1 MPCGNARHLLS
12 RFAGSK
18 YSWLWVFLICFCM
31 PILSAQ
37 NILLRFGGPP
47 LLDNVSFDIEA
58 GDRICLVGRNGEGK
72 STLLKV
78 LTGEMETNSGD
89 IVKKAGLKVSRM
101 IQEIPSHLDGTVRD
115 IVMGRV
121 SVVSGGSVISK
132 KILDDGAH
140 NATAEAILGK
150 TGIDADTPYDSLSGG
165 QKRRVLFAR
174 AVAEDPD
181 LLLLDEP
188 TNHLDIPAIQ
198 WLEGIVTRLNCAVMF
213 VSHDRAFVRRTAT
226 RIFELDRGRVR
237 SWDFPYDKFVQ
248 FRDQA
253 LAEEEKANQL
263 FDKRLAEEE
272 VWIRKGI
279 QARRTRNE
287 GRVRALIKMREE
299 RAARR
304 SRTGN
309 VNMQITEADRSGR
322 LVARL
327 TDVSYSYDGSPLI
340 SDLST
345 EISRG
350 DRIGIVGPN
359 GSGKTTLLRLI
370 LGELQPDSGSVRLG
384 SNLHIAYFDQ
394 MRTRLR
400 EDKSLIENIGD
411 GQAYIT
417 LNGVKRHVLS
427 YLQDFLFSADRA
439 RGPIS
444 ALSGG
449 ERNRLLLACLFSHP
463 SNVLVLDE
471 PTNDLDMETL
481 DLLAE
486 LLADYNGTV
495 LTVSHDRA
503 FLDSVATGIL
513 AIEENG
519 RVFEAVGGYSDYE
532 ANKKIRDKEAANA
545 ARIAAEK
552 EAEKQA
558 RSNAGAGSATAAPAP
573 PAKKKKRSFNE
584 DREYAALPEKIE
596 KLEQEIASFQM
607 ELSKPEV
614 YTNAPLIVELQKKIA
629 DDEVLLE
636 KLYERFEILDN
647 LG

>member
-1 MPCGNARHLLS
+1 
-12 RFAGSK
+12 
-18 YSWLWVFLICFCM
+18 M

-37 NILLRFGGPP
+37 NISLRFSGPP
-47 LLDNVSFDIEA
+47 ILDNASFDIEA

-72 STLLKV
+72 STLLKIIQ
-78 LTGEMETNSGD
+78 GEMGMDSGE
-89 IVKKAGLKVSRM
+89 IVKRTGLKVSRM
-101 IQEIPSHLDGTVRD
+101 VQEIPAHMEGTVRD
-115 IVMGRV
+115 VVMGH
-121 SVVSGGSVISK
+121 IAQ
-132 KILDDGAH
+132 DGHHDAH
-140 NATAEAILGK
+140 AEAILGK
-150 TGIDADTPYDSLSGG
+150 TGIAADALFDGLSGG

-174 AVAEDPD
+174 AVAENPD

-198 WLEGIVTRLNCAVMF
+198 WLEGIVSRLECAVLF
-213 VSHDRAFVRRTAT
+213 VSHDRAFVRRVAT

-253 LAEEEKANQL
+253 LAEEEKANRL
-263 FDKRLAEEE
+263 FDKRLAAEE

-287 GRVRALIKMREE
+287 GRVRALIKMRQE
-299 RAARR
+299 RAERR
-304 SRTGN
+304 TRTGS
-309 VNMQITEADRSGR
+309 VNMQITEAERSGR

-327 TDVSYSYDGSPLI
+327 TDVSFAYEGAPLI
-340 SDLST
+340 SHFST
-345 EISRG
+345 EVSRG

-359 GSGKTTLLRLI
+359 GSGKTTLLKLI
-370 LGELQPDSGSVRLG
+370 LGEIQPDEGDIRLG
-384 SNLHIAYFDQ
+384 TNLQIAYFDQ

-400 EDKSLIENIGD
+400 EDKSLVENVGD

-417 LNGVKRHVLS
+417 LNGVRRHVLS
-427 YLQDFLFSADRA
+427 YLQDFLFSAERA

-495 LTVSHDRA
+495 IVVSHDRA
-503 FLDSVATGIL
+503 FLDSVATGIF
-513 AIEENG
+513 AIEDGGN
-519 RVFEAVGGYSDYE
+519 VFEAVGGYTDYE
-532 ANKKIRDKEAANA
+532 NNRKIREKEAANA
-545 ARIAAEK
+545 ARIAEERADSRVSG
-552 EAEKQA
+552 AAQA
-558 RSNAGAGSATAAPAP
+558 QNFAKNAQNQPNL
-573 PAKKKKRSFNE
+573 AKKKKRSYNE
-584 DREYAALPEKIE
+584 EREYAALPEKIE
-596 KLEQEIASFQM
+596 KLEAEIADFQA
-607 ELSKPEV
+607 ELAKPEV
-614 YTNAPLIVELQKKIA
+614 YTDAKRIVELQKELA
-629 DDEVLLE
+629 DRESELE
-636 KLYERFEILDN
+636 KAYERFGELDS
-647 LG
+647 LGG

>member
-1 MPCGNARHLLS
+1 
-12 RFAGSK
+12 
-18 YSWLWVFLICFCM
+18 M

-37 NILLRFGGPP
+37 NVLLRLGASYPI
-47 LLDNVSFDIEA
+47 LDGVSFDIEP

-78 LTGEMETNSGD
+78 LTGEMEFNSGD
-89 IVKKAGLKVSRM
+89 IVKRTGLRISRM
-101 IQEIPSHLDGTVRD
+101 IQEIPAHIDGTVRD
-115 IVMGRV
+115 IVMGKVAAGSSAGWSSPARV
-121 SVVSGGSVISK
+121 
-132 KILDDGAH
+132 DDGAH
-140 NATAEAILGK
+140 DAAAEAILGK
-150 TGIDADTPYDSLSGG
+150 TGIDADALYDSLSGG

-198 WLEGIVTRLNCAVMF
+198 WLEGIVTRLSCAVLF
-213 VSHDRAFVRRTAT
+213 VSHDRAFVRRVAT

-253 LAEEEKANQL
+253 LAEEEKANAL

-287 GRVRALIKMREE
+287 GRVRALIKMRQE
-299 RAARR
+299 RAERR
-304 SRTGN
+304 TRTGN
-309 VNMQITEADRSGR
+309 VSMQITEAERSGR

-327 TDVSYSYDGSPLI
+327 RNVTYSYDGAPLI

-345 EISRG
+345 EVSRG

-370 LGELQPDSGSVRLG
+370 LGELQPEAGEIRLG
-384 SNLHIAYFDQ
+384 TNLQIAYFDQ
-394 MRTRLR
+394 MRTSLR

-486 LLADYNGTV
+486 LLAEYKGTV

-519 RVFEAVGGYSDYE
+519 NIFEAVGGYSDYE
-532 ANKKIRDKEAANA
+532 ANKKMRDKEAAAA
-545 ARIAAEK
+545 ARIAAER
-552 EAEKQA
+552 EAA
-558 RSNAGAGSATAAPAP
+558 RAASRSESNGNSGAAGASSASAALAQSSQ
-573 PAKKKKRSFNE
+573 PAKKKKRSYNE
-584 DREYAALPEKIE
+584 EREYNSLPEKIE
-596 KLEQEIASFQM
+596 KLESEIAERQT
-607 ELSKPEV
+607 ELCKPEV
-614 YTNAPLIVELQKKIA
+614 CTNAARIVELQKEITERESA
-629 DDEVLLE
+629 LE
-636 KLYERFEILDN
+636 KAYERYEELDS

>member
-1 MPCGNARHLLS
+1 
-12 RFAGSK
+12 
-18 YSWLWVFLICFCM
+18 M
-31 PILSAQ
+31 PILSVQ

-78 LTGEMETNSGD
+78 LTGEMEANSGE
-89 IVKKAGLKVSRM
+89 IVKKTGLKVSRM
-101 IQEIPSHLDGTVRD
+101 IQEIPAHLDGTVRD

-150 TGIDADTPYDSLSGG
+150 TGIDADAPYDSLSGG

-253 LAEEEKANQL
+253 LAEEEKANAL
-263 FDKRLAEEE
+263 FDKKLAEEE

-327 TDVSYSYDGSPLI
+327 KNVSYSYDGSPLI

-370 LGELQPDSGSVRLG
+370 LGELQPESGEVRLG

-513 AIEENG
+513 AIEDG
-519 RVFEAVGGYSDYE
+519 GHVFEAVGGYSDYE
-532 ANKKIRDKEAANA
+532 ANKKLRDKEAAQA
-545 ARIAAEK
+545 ARLAAER
-552 EAEKQA
+552 EAEKLA
-558 RSNAGAGSATAAPAP
+558 RLSAGAGAASAAPA
-573 PAKKKKRSFNE
+573 PAKKKKRSYNE
-584 DREYAALPEKIE
+584 EREYAALPEKIE
-596 KLEQEIASFQM
+596 KLEKEIADYQL

-614 YTNAPLIVELQKKIA
+614 YTNATLIVELQKKIA
-629 DDEVLLE
+629 DDEALLE
-636 KLYERFEILDN
+636 QAYERFEALDN

>member
-1 MPCGNARHLLS
+1 
-12 RFAGSK
+12 
-18 YSWLWVFLICFCM
+18 M
-31 PILSAQ
+31 PILSAK
-37 NILLRFGGPP
+37 NLLLRIGANAP
-47 LLDNVSFDIEA
+47 LLDNVCFDIEA
-58 GDRICLVGRNGEGK
+58 GDRICLVGRNGCGK

-78 LTGEMETNSGD
+78 LTAEMEVQSGE
-89 IVKKAGLKVSRM
+89 IIKKSGLRIARM
-101 IQEIPSHLDGTVRD
+101 IQEIPAHMEGTVRD
-115 IVMGRV
+115 VVMEPLL
-121 SVVSGGSVISK
+121 GSVTDRTGEG
-132 KILDDGAH
+132 LH
-140 NATAEAILGK
+140 NAHAEAVLGK
-150 TGIDADTPYDSLSGG
+150 TGIDADALFDSLSGG

-174 AVAEDPD
+174 ALAEDPD

-198 WLEGIVTRLNCAVMF
+198 WLEGIVTRLNCALLF
-213 VSHDRAFVRRTAT
+213 VSHDRAFVRRVAS
-226 RIFELDRGRVR
+226 RIFDLDRGRVR
-237 SWDFPYDKFVQ
+237 CWDFPYDKFVQ

-253 LAEEEKANQL
+253 LAEEEKANAL
-263 FDKRLAEEE
+263 FDKKLAEEE

-304 SRTGN
+304 TRVGN
-309 VNMQITEADRSGR
+309 VNMQITEAEKSGR

-327 TDVSYSYDGSPLI
+327 TDVNYTYDGSPLI
-340 SDLST
+340 SHLTT
-345 EISRG
+345 EIFRG

-370 LGELQPDSGSVRLG
+370 LGELTPESGNVRLG
-384 SNLHIAYFDQ
+384 TNLQVAYFDQ

-400 EDKSLIENIGD
+400 EDKSLVENIGD

-486 LLADYNGTV
+486 LIADYKGTV

-503 FLDSVATGIL
+503 FLDSVATEIL

-519 RVFEAVGGYSDYE
+519 NVFEAVGGYSDYE
-532 ANKKIRDKEAANA
+532 ANRKMREKEAASA
-545 ARIAAEK
+545 ARAAAER
-552 EAEKQA
+552 EQA
-558 RSNAGAGSATAAPAP
+558 RSQQGSVAARTTPAEAP
-573 PAKKKKRSFNE
+573 KKKKRSYNE
-584 DREYAALPEKIE
+584 EREYAALPEKIE
-596 KLEQEIASFQM
+596 QLEAEIAERQV

-614 YTNAPLIVELQKKIA
+614 YTNAARIVELQGEIA
-629 DDEVLLE
+629 EREKALE
-636 KLYERFEILDN
+636 RAYERFEELDAF
-647 LG
+647 

>member
-1 MPCGNARHLLS
+1 
-12 RFAGSK
+12 
-18 YSWLWVFLICFCM
+18 M

-37 NILLRFGGPP
+37 NILLRLGGSAP

-78 LTGEMETNSGD
+78 LTGEMEYNSGE
-89 IVKKAGLKVSRM
+89 IVKKTGLRVSRM
-101 IQEIPSHLDGTVRD
+101 IQEIPDHIDGTVRD
-115 IVMGRV
+115 IVMGKV
-121 SVVSGGSVISK
+121 ASGSSAGWTGAKDGS
-132 KILDDGAH
+132 DDEGHHDSA
-140 NATAEAILGK
+140 AEAILGK
-150 TGIDADTPYDSLSGG
+150 TGIDADARYDSLSGG

-253 LAEEEKANQL
+253 LAEEEKANAL

-287 GRVRALIKMREE
+287 GRVRALIKMRQE
-299 RAARR
+299 RAERR
-304 SRTGN
+304 TRTGN
-309 VNMQITEADRSGR
+309 VNMQITEAERSGR
-322 LVARL
+322 MVARL
-327 TDVSYSYDGSPLI
+327 TNVSYAYADESTGGVAIPLI
-340 SDLST
+340 NNFST
-345 EISRG
+345 EVSRG

-359 GSGKTTLLRLI
+359 GSGKTTLLKLI
-370 LGELQPDSGSVRLG
+370 LGELQPDQGEIRLG
-384 SNLHIAYFDQ
+384 TNLEIAYFDQ

-400 EDKSLIENIGD
+400 EDKSLIDNIGD

-486 LLADYNGTV
+486 LLAEYKGTV

-503 FLDSVATGIL
+503 FLDSVATSIF

-519 RVFEAVGGYSDYE
+519 NVFEAVGGYSDYE
-532 ANKKIRDKEAANA
+532 VGKKNRDKEAANA
-545 ARIAAEK
+545 AKIAAEK
-552 EAEKQA
+552 EALAAA
-558 RSNAGAGSATAAPAP
+558 RASGSNGSAGVASASTA
-573 PAKKKKRSFNE
+573 AKKKKRSYNE
-584 DREYAALPEKIE
+584 EREYAALPEKIE
-596 KLEQEIASFQM
+596 KLEGEIAERQE
-607 ELSKPEV
+607 ELCKPEV
-614 YTNAPLIVELQKKIA
+614 CTNASRIMELQKEIS
-629 DDEVLLE
+629 DRESQLE
-636 KLYERFEILDN
+636 KAYERYEELDS

>member
-1 MPCGNARHLLS
+1 
-12 RFAGSK
+12 
-18 YSWLWVFLICFCM
+18 M
-31 PILSAQ
+31 PILSVQ

-78 LTGEMETNSGD
+78 LTGEMEANSGE
-89 IVKKAGLKVSRM
+89 IVKKTGLKVSRM
-101 IQEIPSHLDGTVRD
+101 IQEIPAHLDGTVRD

-150 TGIDADTPYDSLSGG
+150 TGIDADAPYDSLSGG

-253 LAEEEKANQL
+253 LAEEEKANAL
-263 FDKRLAEEE
+263 FDKKLAEEE

-327 TDVSYSYDGSPLI
+327 KNVSYSYDGSPLI

-370 LGELQPDSGSVRLG
+370 LGELQPESGEVRLG

-519 RVFEAVGGYSDYE
+519 HVFEAVGGYSDYE
-532 ANKKIRDKEAANA
+532 ANKKIRDKEAAQA
-545 ARIAAEK
+545 ARLAAER
-552 EAEKQA
+552 EAEKLA
-558 RSNAGAGSATAAPAP
+558 RLSAGAGAASAAPA
-573 PAKKKKRSFNE
+573 PAKKKKRSYNE
-584 DREYAALPEKIE
+584 EREYAALPEKIE
-596 KLEQEIASFQM
+596 KLEKEIADYQL

-614 YTNAPLIVELQKKIA
+614 YTNATLIVELQKKIA
-629 DDEVLLE
+629 DDEALLE
-636 KLYERFEILDN
+636 QAYERFEALDN

>member
-1 MPCGNARHLLS
+1 
-12 RFAGSK
+12 
-18 YSWLWVFLICFCM
+18 M

-37 NILLRFGGPP
+37 NLLLRIGANAP

-58 GDRICLVGRNGEGK
+58 GDRICLVGRNGCGK
-72 STLLKV
+72 STLLRV
-78 LTGEMETNSGD
+78 LSGETEAQSGD
-89 IVKKAGLKVSRM
+89 IVKKTGLRISRM
-101 IQEIPSHLDGTVRD
+101 IQEIPAHIDGTVRD
-115 IVMGRV
+115 VVMGTV
-121 SVVSGGSVISK
+121 SVGNSAAW
-132 KILDDGAH
+132 KIGDDASRDTH
-140 NATAEAILGK
+140 AEAILGK
-150 TGIDADTPYDSLSGG
+150 TGIDPEALYDSLSGG
-165 QKRRVLFAR
+165 QKRRTLFAR
-174 AVAEDPD
+174 ALAQDPD

-198 WLEGIVTRLNCAVMF
+198 WLEGIVTRLNCALLF
-213 VSHDRAFVRRTAT
+213 VSHDRTFVRRVAN
-226 RIFELDRGRVR
+226 RIFDLDRGRVR
-237 SWDFPYDKFVQ
+237 CWDFPYDKFVQ

-253 LAEEEKANQL
+253 LAEEDKANAL

-304 SRTGN
+304 TRTGN

-327 TDVSYSYDGSPLI
+327 TDVSYSYDGAPLI
-340 SDLST
+340 SGLST
-345 EISRG
+345 EVSRG

-359 GSGKTTLLRLI
+359 GSGKTTLLRPI
-370 LGELQPDSGSVRLG
+370 LGELKPDTGDVRLG
-384 SNLHIAYFDQ
+384 TNLQIAYFDQ

-400 EDKSLIENIGD
+400 EDKSLVENIAD
-411 GQAYIT
+411 GQQYVM

-486 LLADYNGTV
+486 LLADYKGTV

-503 FLDSVATGIL
+503 FLDSVATSIL
-513 AIEENG
+513 AIEDGGN
-519 RVFEAVGGYSDYE
+519 VFESVGGYSDYE
-532 ANKKIRDKEAANA
+532 AKKKVRDKEAANA

-552 EAEKQA
+552 EAEKA
-558 RSNAGAGSATAAPAP
+558 APTAATASAA
-573 PAKKKKRSFNE
+573 AQTKKKKRSYNE
-584 DREYAALPEKIE
+584 EREYAALPEKIE
-596 KLEQEIASFQM
+596 KLESEISERQT

-614 YTNAPLIVELQKKIA
+614 FTNAARIVELQKEIA
-629 DDEVLLE
+629 DREAELE
-636 KLYERFEILDN
+636 KAYERYEELDS

>member
-1 MPCGNARHLLS
+1 
-12 RFAGSK
+12 
-18 YSWLWVFLICFCM
+18 M

-78 LTGEMETNSGD
+78 LTGEMEANSGE
-89 IVKKAGLKVSRM
+89 IIKKAGLKVSRM

-115 IVMGRV
+115 IVMGHLMD
-121 SVVSGGSVISK
+121 GS
-132 KILDDGAH
+132 H

-150 TGIDADTPYDSLSGG
+150 TGIDADALYDSLSGG

-198 WLEGIVTRLNCAVMF
+198 WLEGIVSRLNCAVMF

-340 SDLST
+340 SGLST

-519 RVFEAVGGYSDYE
+519 QVFEAVGGYSDYE

-552 EAEKQA
+552 EAEKLA
-558 RSNAGAGSATAAPAP
+558 RSNAGAGSATAAPAL

-596 KLEQEIASFQM
+596 KLEQEIAGFQM

-629 DDEVLLE
+629 DDEDLLE

>member
-1 MPCGNARHLLS
+1 
-12 RFAGSK
+12 
-18 YSWLWVFLICFCM
+18 M

-37 NILLRFGGPP
+37 NISLRFSGPP
-47 LLDNVSFDIEA
+47 LLDNASFDIEA

-72 STLLKV
+72 STLLKIIQ
-78 LTGEMETNSGD
+78 GEMGMDSGE
-89 IVKKAGLKVSRM
+89 IVKRTGLKVSRM
-101 IQEIPSHLDGTVRD
+101 VQEIPAHMEGTVRD
-115 IVMGRV
+115 VVMAG
-121 SVVSGGSVISK
+121 IAQ
-132 KILDDGAH
+132 DGHHDAH
-140 NATAEAILGK
+140 AEAILGK
-150 TGIDADTPYDSLSGG
+150 TGIAADALFDGLSGG

-174 AVAEDPD
+174 AVAENPD

-198 WLEGIVTRLNCAVMF
+198 WLEGIVSRLECAVLF
-213 VSHDRAFVRRTAT
+213 VSHDRAFVRRVAT

-237 SWDFPYDKFVQ
+237 TWNYPYDKFVQ

-253 LAEEEKANQL
+253 LAEEDKANKL

-287 GRVRALIKMREE
+287 GRVRALIKMRQE
-299 RAARR
+299 RAERR
-304 SRTGN
+304 TRTGS
-309 VNMQITEADRSGR
+309 VNMQITEAERSGR

-327 TDVSYSYDGSPLI
+327 TDVSFAYEGAPLI
-340 SDLST
+340 SHFST
-345 EISRG
+345 EVSRG

-359 GSGKTTLLRLI
+359 GSGKTTLLKLI
-370 LGELQPDSGSVRLG
+370 LGEIQPDEGEIRLG
-384 SNLHIAYFDQ
+384 TNLQIAYFDQ

-400 EDKSLIENIGD
+400 EDKSLVENVGD

-417 LNGVKRHVLS
+417 LNGVRRHVLS
-427 YLQDFLFSADRA
+427 YLQDFLFSAERA

-495 LTVSHDRA
+495 IVVSHDRA
-503 FLDSVATGIL
+503 FLDSVATGIF
-513 AIEENG
+513 AIEDGGN
-519 RVFEAVGGYSDYE
+519 VFEAVGGYTDYE
-532 ANKKIRDKEAANA
+532 NNRKIREKEAANA
-545 ARIAAEK
+545 ARIAEERVNSRVSGTA
-552 EAEKQA
+552 QA
-558 RSNAGAGSATAAPAP
+558 QNSVQNAQNQPNV
-573 PAKKKKRSFNE
+573 AKKKKRSYNE
-584 DREYAALPEKIE
+584 EREYAALPDKIE
-596 KLEQEIASFQM
+596 KLEAEIADFQA
-607 ELSKPEV
+607 ELAKPEV
-614 YTNAPLIVELQKKIA
+614 YTDAKRIVELQKEIS
-629 DDEVLLE
+629 DRESELE
-636 KLYERFEILDN
+636 KAYERYEELDL
-647 LG
+647 LGG

>member
-1 MPCGNARHLLS
+1 
-12 RFAGSK
+12 
-18 YSWLWVFLICFCM
+18 M

-37 NILLRFGGPP
+37 NITLRFGGPP
-47 LLDNVSFDIEA
+47 LLDNVTFDVEP

-78 LTGEMETNSGD
+78 LTGEMEANSGD
-89 IVKKAGLKVSRM
+89 IIKKSGLKITRM
-101 IQEIPSHLDGTVRD
+101 IQEIPAHLEGTVRD
-115 IVMGRV
+115 VVM
-121 SVVSGGSVISK
+121 SGVGGTDAAVRNS
-132 KILDDGAH
+132 H
-140 NATAEAILGK
+140 AEAILGK
-150 TGIDADTPYDSLSGG
+150 TGIPADASFDSLSGG

-174 AVAEDPD
+174 AVAGDPD

-198 WLEGIVTRLNCAVMF
+198 WLEGIVTRLECAVLF
-213 VSHDRAFVRRTAT
+213 VSHDRTFVRRTAT
-226 RIFELDRGRVR
+226 RILELDRGRVR

-253 LAEEEKANQL
+253 LAEEEKANAL

-304 SRTGN
+304 TRTGN

-327 TDVSYSYDGSPLI
+327 TDVSYSYDGAPL
-340 SDLST
+340 LNRFST
-345 EISRG
+345 EVSRG

-370 LGELQPDSGSVRLG
+370 LGELQPDTGEVRLG
-384 SNLHIAYFDQ
+384 TNLQIAYFDQ
-394 MRTRLR
+394 MRSRLR
-400 EDKSLIENIGD
+400 EDKSLVENIGD

-427 YLQDFLFSADRA
+427 YLQDFLFSAERA

-486 LLADYNGTV
+486 LLADYKGTV

-503 FLDSVATGIL
+503 FLDSVVTSIL
-513 AIEENG
+513 AIEDGGN
-519 RVFEAVGGYSDYE
+519 VFEATGGYTDYE
-532 ANKKIRDKEAANA
+532 NNRKVREKEKANA
-545 ARIAAEK
+545 ARMAEERANSQK
-552 EAEKQA
+552 SGAL
-558 RSNAGAGSATAAPAP
+558 SNGSGTESATNQANV
-573 PAKKKKRSFNE
+573 AKKRKRSYNE
-584 DREYAALPEKIE
+584 EREYAALPEKIE
-596 KLEQEIASFQM
+596 KLEAEIAEIQA
-607 ELSKPEV
+607 ELAKPEV
-614 YTNAPLIVELQKKIA
+614 YTDANRIIELQKSLS
-629 DDEVLLE
+629 DHELELE
-636 KLYERFEILDN
+636 KAYERYGELDA
-647 LG
+647 L

>member
-1 MPCGNARHLLS
+1 
-12 RFAGSK
+12 
-18 YSWLWVFLICFCM
+18 M
-31 PILSAQ
+31 PILSVQ

-78 LTGEMETNSGD
+78 LTGEMEANSGE
-89 IVKKAGLKVSRM
+89 IVKKTGLKVSRM
-101 IQEIPSHLDGTVRD
+101 IQEIPAHLDGTVRD

-121 SVVSGGSVISK
+121 SVVSGGSVISQ

-150 TGIDADTPYDSLSGG
+150 TGIDADAPYDSLSGG

-253 LAEEEKANQL
+253 LAEEEKANAL
-263 FDKRLAEEE
+263 FDKKLAEEE

-327 TDVSYSYDGSPLI
+327 KNVSYSYDGSPLI

-370 LGELQPDSGSVRLG
+370 LGELQPESGEVRLG

-519 RVFEAVGGYSDYE
+519 HVFEAVGGYSDYE
-532 ANKKIRDKEAANA
+532 ANKKIRDKDAAQA
-545 ARIAAEK
+545 ARLAAER
-552 EAEKQA
+552 EAEKLA
-558 RSNAGAGSATAAPAP
+558 RSNAGAGAASAAPA
-573 PAKKKKRSFNE
+573 PAKKKKRSYNE
-584 DREYAALPEKIE
+584 EREYAALPEKIE
-596 KLEQEIASFQM
+596 KLEKEIADYQL

-614 YTNAPLIVELQKKIA
+614 YTNATLIVELQKKIA
-629 DDEVLLE
+629 DDEALLE
-636 KLYERFEILDN
+636 QAYERFEALDN

>member
-1 MPCGNARHLLS
+1 
-12 RFAGSK
+12 
-18 YSWLWVFLICFCM
+18 M
-31 PILSAQ
+31 PILSVQ

-78 LTGEMETNSGD
+78 LTGEMETNSGE
-89 IVKKAGLKVSRM
+89 IVKKSGLKVARM
-101 IQEIPSHLDGTVRD
+101 IQEIPAHLDGTVRD

-132 KILDDGAH
+132 KVLDDGAH

-150 TGIDADTPYDSLSGG
+150 TSIDADAPYDSLSGG

-198 WLEGIVTRLNCAVMF
+198 WLEGIVTRLSCAVMF

-304 SRTGN
+304 TRTGN

-340 SDLST
+340 SHLST

-370 LGELQPDSGSVRLG
+370 LGELQPESGDVRLG

-400 EDKSLIENIGD
+400 EDKSLVENIGD

-519 RVFEAVGGYSDYE
+519 NVFEAVGGYSDYE
-532 ANKKIRDKEAANA
+532 ANKKLRDKEAANA

-558 RSNAGAGSATAAPAP
+558 RLNPAAATTPA

-584 DREYAALPEKIE
+584 EREYSSLMEKIE
-596 KLEQEIASFQM
+596 KLEKEIADFQT
-607 ELSKPEV
+607 ELTKPEV
-614 YTNAPLIVELQKKIA
+614 YTNASLIVELQKKIS
-629 DDEVLLE
+629 DDETLLE
-636 KLYERFEILDN
+636 QAYERFEILDN
-647 LG
+647 LS

>member
-1 MPCGNARHLLS
+1 
-12 RFAGSK
+12 
-18 YSWLWVFLICFCM
+18 M
-31 PILSAQ
+31 PILSVQ

-78 LTGEMETNSGD
+78 LTGEMEANSGE
-89 IVKKAGLKVSRM
+89 IVKKTGLKVSRM
-101 IQEIPSHLDGTVRD
+101 IQEIPAHLDGTVRD

-121 SVVSGGSVISK
+121 SVVSGGSVISQ

-140 NATAEAILGK
+140 NATAETILGK
-150 TGIDADTPYDSLSGG
+150 TGIDADAPYDSLSGG

-253 LAEEEKANQL
+253 LAEEEKANAL
-263 FDKRLAEEE
+263 FDKKLAEEE

-327 TDVSYSYDGSPLI
+327 KNVSYSYDGSPLI

-370 LGELQPDSGSVRLG
+370 LGELQPESGEVRLG

-513 AIEENG
+513 AIEEDG
-519 RVFEAVGGYSDYE
+519 HVFEAVGGYSDYE
-532 ANKKIRDKEAANA
+532 ANKKLRDKEAAQA
-545 ARIAAEK
+545 ARLAAER

-558 RSNAGAGSATAAPAP
+558 RSNAGAGAASASPA
-573 PAKKKKRSFNE
+573 PAKKKKRSYNE
-584 DREYAALPEKIE
+584 EREYAALPEKIE
-596 KLEQEIASFQM
+596 KLEKEIADYQL

-614 YTNAPLIVELQKKIA
+614 YTNATLIVELQKKIA
-629 DDEVLLE
+629 DDEALLE
-636 KLYERFEILDN
+636 QAYERFEALDN

>member
-1 MPCGNARHLLS
+1 
-12 RFAGSK
+12 
-18 YSWLWVFLICFCM
+18 M
-31 PILSAQ
+31 PILSVQ

-47 LLDNVSFDIEA
+47 LLDNVSFDIES

-78 LTGEMETNSGD
+78 LTGEVEANSGE
-89 IVKKAGLKVSRM
+89 IIKKTGLKVSRM
-101 IQEIPSHLDGTVRD
+101 IQEIPSSLDGTVRD

-121 SVVSGGSVISK
+121 PVVSGGSVISQK
-132 KILDDGAH
+132 VLDDGAH

-150 TGIDADTPYDSLSGG
+150 TGIDADVPYDSLSGG

-198 WLEGIVTRLNCAVMF
+198 WLEGIVTRLSCAVMF

-226 RIFELDRGRVR
+226 RILELDRGRVR

-304 SRTGN
+304 TRTGN

-340 SDLST
+340 SDLTT

-370 LGELQPDSGSVRLG
+370 LGELQPESGNVRLG

-400 EDKSLIENIGD
+400 EDKSLVENIGD

-513 AIEENG
+513 AIEEDG
-519 RVFEAVGGYSDYE
+519 KVFEAVGGYSDYE
-532 ANKKIRDKEAANA
+532 ANKKFRDKERAQAAKL
-545 ARIAAEK
+545 AAER
-552 EAEKQA
+552 EAEKLSRGNQGIT
-558 RSNAGAGSATAAPAP
+558 GAVPQ
-573 PAKKKKRSFNE
+573 AKKKKRSYNE
-584 DREYAALPEKIE
+584 EREYAALPEKIE
-596 KLEQEIASFQM
+596 TLEAEIAGFQQ

-614 YTNAPLIVELQKKIA
+614 YTNPTLIVELQKKIA
-629 DDEVLLE
+629 DAEVLLE
-636 KLYERFEILDN
+636 KSYERFEILDN

>member
-1 MPCGNARHLLS
+1 
-12 RFAGSK
+12 
-18 YSWLWVFLICFCM
+18 M

-78 LTGEMETNSGD
+78 LTGEMETNSGE

-121 SVVSGGSVISK
+121 PVVSGGSVISTK
-132 KILDDGAH
+132 SLDDGAH

-150 TGIDADTPYDSLSGG
+150 TGIDADAPYDSLSGG

-198 WLEGIVTRLNCAVMF
+198 WLEGIVSRLNCAVMF

-237 SWDFPYDKFVQ
+237 SWNFPYDKFVQ

-253 LAEEEKANQL
+253 LVEEEKANQL

-287 GRVRALIKMREE
+287 GRVRVLIKMREE

-340 SDLST
+340 NGFST

-503 FLDSVATGIL
+503 FLDSVATG
-513 AIEENG
+513 
-519 RVFEAVGGYSDYE
+519 
-532 ANKKIRDKEAANA
+532 
-545 ARIAAEK
+545 
-552 EAEKQA
+552 
-558 RSNAGAGSATAAPAP
+558 
-573 PAKKKKRSFNE
+573 
-584 DREYAALPEKIE
+584 
-596 KLEQEIASFQM
+596 
-607 ELSKPEV
+607 
-614 YTNAPLIVELQKKIA
+614 
-629 DDEVLLE
+629 
-636 KLYERFEILDN
+636 
-647 LG
+647 

>member
-1 MPCGNARHLLS
+1 
-12 RFAGSK
+12 
-18 YSWLWVFLICFCM
+18 M

-37 NILLRFGGPP
+37 NLLLRIGANAP

-58 GDRICLVGRNGEGK
+58 GDRICLVGRNGCGK
-72 STLLKV
+72 STLLRV
-78 LTGEMETNSGD
+78 LSGETEAQSGD
-89 IVKKAGLKVSRM
+89 IVKKSGLRISRM
-101 IQEIPSHLDGTVRD
+101 IQEIPAHIDGTVRD
-115 IVMGRV
+115 VVMGTV
-121 SVVSGGSVISK
+121 SVGNSAVWKVG
-132 KILDDGAH
+132 DDASRDTH
-140 NATAEAILGK
+140 AEAILGK
-150 TGIDADTPYDSLSGG
+150 TGIDPEALYDSLSGG
-165 QKRRVLFAR
+165 QKRRTLFAR
-174 AVAEDPD
+174 ALAQDPD

-198 WLEGIVTRLNCAVMF
+198 WLEGIVTRLNCALLF
-213 VSHDRAFVRRTAT
+213 VSHDRTFVRRVAN
-226 RIFELDRGRVR
+226 RIFDLDRGRVR
-237 SWDFPYDKFVQ
+237 CWDFPYDKFVQ

-253 LAEEEKANQL
+253 LAEEDKANAL

-304 SRTGN
+304 TRTGN

-327 TDVSYSYDGSPLI
+327 TDVSYSYDGAPLI
-340 SDLST
+340 SGLST
-345 EISRG
+345 EVSRG

-370 LGELQPDSGSVRLG
+370 LGELKPDTGDVRLG
-384 SNLHIAYFDQ
+384 TNLQIAYFDQ

-400 EDKSLIENIGD
+400 EDKSLVENIGD

-486 LLADYNGTV
+486 LLADYKGTV

-503 FLDSVATGIL
+503 FLDSVATSIL
-513 AIEENG
+513 AIEDGGNI
-519 RVFEAVGGYSDYE
+519 FESVGGYSDYE
-532 ANKKIRDKEAANA
+532 AKKKVRDKEAANA

-552 EAEKQA
+552 EAEKAA
-558 RSNAGAGSATAAPAP
+558 RSAQNSSAASAAQALSGSAGA
-573 PAKKKKRSFNE
+573 PAKKKKRSYNE
-584 DREYAALPEKIE
+584 EREYAVLPEKIE
-596 KLEQEIASFQM
+596 KLESEISERQT

-614 YTNAPLIVELQKKIA
+614 FTNAARIVELQKEIA
-629 DDEVLLE
+629 DREAELE
-636 KLYERFEILDN
+636 KAYERYEELDS

>member
-1 MPCGNARHLLS
+1 
-12 RFAGSK
+12 
-18 YSWLWVFLICFCM
+18 M

-37 NILLRFGGPP
+37 NLLLRIGANAP

-58 GDRICLVGRNGEGK
+58 GDRICLVGRNGCGK
-72 STLLKV
+72 STLLRV
-78 LTGEMETNSGD
+78 LSGETEAQSGD
-89 IVKKAGLKVSRM
+89 IVKKTGLRISRM
-101 IQEIPSHLDGTVRD
+101 IQEIPAHIDGTVRD
-115 IVMGRV
+115 VVMGTV
-121 SVVSGGSVISK
+121 SVGNSAAW
-132 KILDDGAH
+132 KIGDDASRDTH
-140 NATAEAILGK
+140 AEAILGK
-150 TGIDADTPYDSLSGG
+150 TGIDPEALYDSLSGG
-165 QKRRVLFAR
+165 QKRRTLFAR
-174 AVAEDPD
+174 ALAQDPD

-198 WLEGIVTRLNCAVMF
+198 WLEGIVTRLNCALLF
-213 VSHDRAFVRRTAT
+213 VSHDRTFVRRVAN
-226 RIFELDRGRVR
+226 RIFDLDRGRVR
-237 SWDFPYDKFVQ
+237 CWDFPYDKFVQ

-253 LAEEEKANQL
+253 LAEEDKANAL

-304 SRTGN
+304 TRTGN

-327 TDVSYSYDGSPLI
+327 TDVSYSYDGAPLI
-340 SDLST
+340 SGLST
-345 EISRG
+345 EVSRG

-370 LGELQPDSGSVRLG
+370 LGELTPDTGDVRLG
-384 SNLHIAYFDQ
+384 TNLQIAYFDQ

-400 EDKSLIENIGD
+400 EDKSLVENIAD
-411 GQAYIT
+411 GQQYVM

-486 LLADYNGTV
+486 LLADYKGTV

-503 FLDSVATGIL
+503 FLDSVATSIL
-513 AIEENG
+513 AIEDGGN
-519 RVFEAVGGYSDYE
+519 VFESVGGYSDYE
-532 ANKKIRDKEAANA
+532 AKKKVRDKEAANA

-552 EAEKQA
+552 EAEKA
-558 RSNAGAGSATAAPAP
+558 APTAATASAA
-573 PAKKKKRSFNE
+573 AQTKKKKRSYNE
-584 DREYAALPEKIE
+584 EREYAALPEKIE
-596 KLEQEIASFQM
+596 KLEAEISERQT

-614 YTNAPLIVELQKKIA
+614 FTNAARIVELQKEIA
-629 DDEVLLE
+629 DREAELE
-636 KLYERFEILDN
+636 KAYERYEELDS

>member
-1 MPCGNARHLLS
+1 
-12 RFAGSK
+12 
-18 YSWLWVFLICFCM
+18 M

-37 NILLRFGGPP
+37 NLLLRIGANAP

-78 LTGEMETNSGD
+78 LSGEMEAQSGE
-89 IVKKAGLKVSRM
+89 IVKKSGLRVSRM
-101 IQEIPSHLDGTVRD
+101 IQEIPAHIEGTVRD
-115 IVMGRV
+115 
-121 SVVSGGSVISK
+121 VVIGKGGGHH
-132 KILDDGAH
+132 DAH
-140 NATAEAILGK
+140 AEAILGK
-150 TGIDADTPYDSLSGG
+150 TGIAGDALYDSLSGG

-174 AVAEDPD
+174 AVAQDPD

-198 WLEGIVTRLNCAVMF
+198 WLEGIVTRLECAVMF
-213 VSHDRAFVRRTAT
+213 VSHDRTFVRRVAN

-237 SWDFPYDKFVQ
+237 GWDFPYDKFVQ

-253 LAEEEKANQL
+253 LAEEDKANAL
-263 FDKRLAEEE
+263 FDKKLAEEE

-304 SRTGN
+304 TRTGT
-309 VNMQITEADRSGR
+309 VNMQITEAERSGR

-327 TDVSYSYDGSPLI
+327 TDVSYTYDGAPLI
-340 SDLST
+340 NHLST
-345 EISRG
+345 EVSRG

-370 LGELQPDSGSVRLG
+370 LGELKPDEGDVRLG
-384 SNLHIAYFDQ
+384 TNLQIAYFDQ

-400 EDKSLIENIGD
+400 EDKSLVENIGD

-486 LLADYNGTV
+486 LLADYKGTV

-503 FLDSVATGIL
+503 FLDSFATSIL
-513 AIEENG
+513 AIEDGGN
-519 RVFEAVGGYSDYE
+519 VFESVGGYSDYE
-532 ANKKIRDKEAANA
+532 AKKKVRDKEAANA

-552 EAEKQA
+552 EAEKAA
-558 RSNAGAGSATAAPAP
+558 RASQNSEVPAAPS
-573 PAKKKKRSFNE
+573 KKKKRSYNE
-584 DREYAALPEKIE
+584 EREYAALPDKIE
-596 KLEQEIASFQM
+596 KLEAEIADRQA

-614 YTNAPLIVELQKKIA
+614 FTNAVRIVELQKEIS
-629 DDEVLLE
+629 DREQELE
-636 KLYERFEILDN
+636 KAYERYEILDSYSS
-647 LG
+647 

>member
-1 MPCGNARHLLS
+1 
-12 RFAGSK
+12 
-18 YSWLWVFLICFCM
+18 M

-78 LTGEMETNSGD
+78 LTGEMDTNSGE
-89 IVKKAGLKVSRM
+89 IVKKSGLKVARM
-101 IQEIPSHLDGTVRD
+101 IQEIPAHLDGTVRD

-150 TGIDADTPYDSLSGG
+150 TGIDADAPYDSLSGG

-198 WLEGIVTRLNCAVMF
+198 WLEGIVTRLSCAVMF

-253 LAEEEKANQL
+253 LAEEEKANAL
-263 FDKRLAEEE
+263 FDKKLAEEE

-327 TDVSYSYDGSPLI
+327 KNVSYSYDGSPLI
-340 SDLST
+340 NDLST

-370 LGELQPDSGSVRLG
+370 LGELQPESGEVRLG

-400 EDKSLIENIGD
+400 EEKSLVENIGD

-513 AIEENG
+513 AIEEDG
-519 RVFEAVGGYSDYE
+519 HVFEAVGGYSDYE
-532 ANKKIRDKEAANA
+532 ANKKLRDKEAANA

-558 RSNAGAGSATAAPAP
+558 RSNAGAAAAAASPA
-573 PAKKKKRSFNE
+573 PAKKKKRSYNE
-584 DREYAALPEKIE
+584 EREYAALPEKIE
-596 KLEQEIASFQM
+596 KLEKEIADFQL

-614 YTNAPLIVELQKKIA
+614 YTNAPLIVELQKKISDA
-629 DDEVLLE
+629 EAALE
-636 KLYERFEILDN
+636 QAYERFEILDN

>member
-1 MPCGNARHLLS
+1 
-12 RFAGSK
+12 
-18 YSWLWVFLICFCM
+18 M
-31 PILSAQ
+31 PILSVQ

-78 LTGEMETNSGD
+78 LTGEMEANSGE
-89 IVKKAGLKVSRM
+89 IVKKTGLKVSRM
-101 IQEIPSHLDGTVRD
+101 IQEIPAHLDGTVRD

-150 TGIDADTPYDSLSGG
+150 TGFDADAPYDSLSGG

-253 LAEEEKANQL
+253 LAEEEKANAL
-263 FDKRLAEEE
+263 FDKKLAEEE

-327 TDVSYSYDGSPLI
+327 KNVSYSYDGSPLI

-370 LGELQPDSGSVRLG
+370 LGELQPESGEVRLG

-513 AIEENG
+513 AIEEDG
-519 RVFEAVGGYSDYE
+519 HVFEAVGGYSDYE
-532 ANKKIRDKEAANA
+532 ANKKLRDKEAAQA
-545 ARIAAEK
+545 ARLAAER

-558 RSNAGAGSATAAPAP
+558 RSNAGAGADSASPA
-573 PAKKKKRSFNE
+573 PAKKKKRSYNE
-584 DREYAALPEKIE
+584 EREYAALPEKIE
-596 KLEQEIASFQM
+596 KLEKEIADYQL

-614 YTNAPLIVELQKKIA
+614 YTNATLIVELQKKIA
-629 DDEVLLE
+629 DDEALLE
-636 KLYERFEILDN
+636 QAYERFEALDN

>member
-1 MPCGNARHLLS
+1 
-12 RFAGSK
+12 
-18 YSWLWVFLICFCM
+18 M

-78 LTGEMETNSGD
+78 LTGEMEVNSGE
-89 IVKKAGLKVSRM
+89 IIKKSGLCVSRM

-132 KILDDGAH
+132 KVLDDGAH

-150 TGIDADTPYDSLSGG
+150 TGIDADAPYDSLSGG

-198 WLEGIVTRLNCAVMF
+198 WLEGIVTRLSCAVLF

-327 TDVSYSYDGSPLI
+327 RNVSYSYDGSPLI
-340 SDLST
+340 SDFST

-370 LGELQPDSGSVRLG
+370 LGELQPESGEVRLG

-513 AIEENG
+513 AIEDG
-519 RVFEAVGGYSDYE
+519 GHVFEAVGGYSDYE
-532 ANKKIRDKEAANA
+532 ANRKIRDKEAANA
-545 ARIAAEK
+545 VRIAAEK

-558 RSNAGAGSATAAPAP
+558 RSNPGAGASSAAPTP
-573 PAKKKKRSFNE
+573 VKKKKRSYNE
-584 DREYAALPEKIE
+584 EREYAALPEKIE
-596 KLEQEIASFQM
+596 KLEKEIADFQL

-614 YTNAPLIVELQKKIA
+614 YTNASMIVELQKKIA
-629 DDEVLLE
+629 DDEEMLE
-636 KLYERFEILDN
+636 KMYERYEILDN

>member
-1 MPCGNARHLLS
+1 
-12 RFAGSK
+12 
-18 YSWLWVFLICFCM
+18 M

-37 NILLRFGGPP
+37 NITLRFGGPP
-47 LLDNVSFDIEA
+47 LLDNVTFDVEP

-78 LTGEMETNSGD
+78 LTGEMEANSGD
-89 IVKKAGLKVSRM
+89 IIKKSGLKITRM
-101 IQEIPSHLDGTVRD
+101 IQEIPAHLEGTVRD
-115 IVMGRV
+115 VVM
-121 SVVSGGSVISK
+121 SGVGGTDAAVRNS
-132 KILDDGAH
+132 H
-140 NATAEAILGK
+140 AEAILGK
-150 TGIDADTPYDSLSGG
+150 TGIPADASFDSLSGG

-174 AVAEDPD
+174 AVAGDPD

-198 WLEGIVTRLNCAVMF
+198 WLEGIVTRLECAVLF
-213 VSHDRAFVRRTAT
+213 VSHDRTFVRRTAT
-226 RIFELDRGRVR
+226 RILELDRGRVR

-253 LAEEEKANQL
+253 LAEEEKANAL

-304 SRTGN
+304 TRTGN

-327 TDVSYSYDGSPLI
+327 TDVSYSYDGAPL
-340 SDLST
+340 LNRFST
-345 EISRG
+345 EVSRG

-370 LGELQPDSGSVRLG
+370 LGELQPDTGEVRLG
-384 SNLHIAYFDQ
+384 TNLQIAYFDQ
-394 MRTRLR
+394 MRSRLR
-400 EDKSLIENIGD
+400 EDKSLVENIGD

-427 YLQDFLFSADRA
+427 YLQDFLFSAERA

-486 LLADYNGTV
+486 LLADYKGTV

-503 FLDSVATGIL
+503 FLDSVVTSIL
-513 AIEENG
+513 AIEDGGN
-519 RVFEAVGGYSDYE
+519 VFEATGGYTDYE
-532 ANKKIRDKEAANA
+532 NNRKVREKEKANA
-545 ARIAAEK
+545 ARMAEERTNSQK
-552 EAEKQA
+552 SGAL
-558 RSNAGAGSATAAPAP
+558 SNGSGTESATNQANV
-573 PAKKKKRSFNE
+573 AKKRKRSYNE
-584 DREYAALPEKIE
+584 EREYAALPEKIE
-596 KLEQEIASFQM
+596 KLEAEIAEIQT
-607 ELSKPEV
+607 ELAKPEV
-614 YTNAPLIVELQKKIA
+614 YTDANRIIELQKSLS
-629 DDEVLLE
+629 DHESELE
-636 KLYERFEILDN
+636 KAYERYGELDA
-647 LG
+647 L

>member
-1 MPCGNARHLLS
+1 MS
-12 RFAGSK
+12 
-18 YSWLWVFLICFCM
+18 
-31 PILSAQ
+31 ILSAQ

-72 STLLKV
+72 STLLKI
-78 LTGEMETNSGD
+78 LTGEMEMNSGD
-89 IVKKAGLKVSRM
+89 IVKKSGLKISRM
-101 IQEIPSHLDGTVRD
+101 IQEIPAHLEGTVRD
-115 IVMGRV
+115 VVMGRV
-121 SVVSGGSVISK
+121 SITGANTAREVGA
-132 KILDDGAH
+132 DDALRNSH
-140 NATAEAILGK
+140 AEAILGK
-150 TGIDADTPYDSLSGG
+150 TGIPADLRYDDLSGG
-165 QKRRVLFAR
+165 QKRRVLFVR

-198 WLEGIVTRLNCAVMF
+198 WLEGIVSRLDCAVLF
-213 VSHDRAFVRRTAT
+213 VSHDRAFVRRIAT
-226 RIFELDRGRVR
+226 RIFELDRGRIR

-253 LAEEEKANQL
+253 LVEEEKANQL

-287 GRVRALIKMREE
+287 GRVRALIRMREE

-304 SRTGN
+304 TRTGS
-309 VNMQITEADRSGR
+309 VNMQITEAERSGR

-327 TDVSYSYDGSPLI
+327 TNVTYAYEGEPLI
-340 SDLST
+340 RDFST
-345 EISRG
+345 EVSRG

-370 LGELQPDSGSVRLG
+370 LGELTPDSGEIRLG
-384 SNLHIAYFDQ
+384 SNLQIAYFDQ

-427 YLQDFLFSADRA
+427 YLQDFLFSAERA

-486 LLADYNGTV
+486 LLADYKGTV
-495 LTVSHDRA
+495 ITVSHDRA
-503 FLDSVATGIL
+503 FLDSVVTSIF
-513 AIEENG
+513 AIEDDGN
-519 RVFEAVGGYSDYE
+519 VFEAVGGYSDYE
-532 ANKKIRDKEAANA
+532 ANRKFREKEAARA
-545 ARIAAEK
+545 QSK
-552 EAEKQA
+552 
-558 RSNAGAGSATAAPAP
+558 SAMPSAQSQPATIEP
-573 PAKKKKRSFNE
+573 PMPTPIKKKKRSYNE
-584 DREYAALPEKIE
+584 EREYAALPEKIE
-596 KLEQEIASFQM
+596 SLEAEIASRQT

-614 YTNAPLIVELQKKIA
+614 YTNAPRILELQKEI
-629 DDEVLLE
+629 VGLE
-636 KLYERFEILDN
+636 SELEQAYERFEYLDN
-647 LG
+647 LGG

>member
-1 MPCGNARHLLS
+1 
-12 RFAGSK
+12 
-18 YSWLWVFLICFCM
+18 M

-78 LTGEMETNSGD
+78 LTGEMETNSGE
-89 IVKKAGLKVSRM
+89 IVKRSGLKVARM
-101 IQEIPSHLDGTVRD
+101 IQEIPAHLDGTVRD

-132 KILDDGAH
+132 KVLDDGAH

-150 TGIDADTPYDSLSGG
+150 TGIDADAAYDSLSGG

-198 WLEGIVTRLNCAVMF
+198 WLEGIVTRLSCAVMF

-263 FDKRLAEEE
+263 FDKKLAEEE

-327 TDVSYSYDGSPLI
+327 KNVSYSYDGSPLI

-370 LGELQPDSGSVRLG
+370 LGELQPESGEVRLG

-400 EDKSLIENIGD
+400 EDKSLVENIGD

-513 AIEENG
+513 AIEEDG
-519 RVFEAVGGYSDYE
+519 HVFEAVGGYSDYE
-532 ANKKIRDKEAANA
+532 ANRKIRDKEAANA

-558 RSNAGAGSATAAPAP
+558 RSNAGAGAAAAAPA
-573 PAKKKKRSFNE
+573 PAKKKKRSYNE
-584 DREYAALPEKIE
+584 EREYAALPEKIE
-596 KLEQEIASFQM
+596 KLEKEIADYQL

-614 YTNAPLIVELQKKIA
+614 YTNAALIVELQKKIA
-629 DDEVLLE
+629 DGEAALE
-636 KLYERFEILDN
+636 QAYERFEILDN

>member
-1 MPCGNARHLLS
+1 
-12 RFAGSK
+12 
-18 YSWLWVFLICFCM
+18 M

-37 NILLRFGGPP
+37 NITLRFGGPP
-47 LLDNVSFDIEA
+47 LLDNVTFDVEP

-78 LTGEMETNSGD
+78 LTGEMEANSGD
-89 IVKKAGLKVSRM
+89 IIKKSGLKITRM
-101 IQEIPSHLDGTVRD
+101 IQEIPAHLEGTVRD
-115 IVMGRV
+115 VVM
-121 SVVSGGSVISK
+121 SGVGGTDAAVRNS
-132 KILDDGAH
+132 H
-140 NATAEAILGK
+140 AEAILGK
-150 TGIDADTPYDSLSGG
+150 TGIPADASFDSLSGG

-174 AVAEDPD
+174 AVAGDPD

-198 WLEGIVTRLNCAVMF
+198 WLEGIVTRLECAVLF
-213 VSHDRAFVRRTAT
+213 VSHDRTFVRRTAT
-226 RIFELDRGRVR
+226 RILELDRGRVR

-253 LAEEEKANQL
+253 LAEEEKANAL

-304 SRTGN
+304 TRTGN

-327 TDVSYSYDGSPLI
+327 TDVSYSYNGEPL
-340 SDLST
+340 LNRFST
-345 EISRG
+345 EVSRG

-370 LGELQPDSGSVRLG
+370 LGELKPDTGEVRLG
-384 SNLHIAYFDQ
+384 TNLQIAYFDQ
-394 MRTRLR
+394 MRSRLR
-400 EDKSLIENIGD
+400 EDKSLVENIGD

-427 YLQDFLFSADRA
+427 YLQDFLFSAERA

-486 LLADYNGTV
+486 LLADYKGTV

-503 FLDSVATGIL
+503 FLDSVVTSIL
-513 AIEENG
+513 AIEDGGN
-519 RVFEAVGGYSDYE
+519 VFEATGGYTDYE
-532 ANKKIRDKEAANA
+532 NNRKVREKEKANA
-545 ARIAAEK
+545 ARMAEERANSQK
-552 EAEKQA
+552 SGTL
-558 RSNAGAGSATAAPAP
+558 SNGSGTESATNQANV
-573 PAKKKKRSFNE
+573 AKKRKRSYNE
-584 DREYAALPEKIE
+584 EREYAALPEKIE
-596 KLEQEIASFQM
+596 KLEAEIAEIQT
-607 ELSKPEV
+607 ELAKPEV
-614 YTNAPLIVELQKKIA
+614 YTDANRIIELQKSLS
-629 DDEVLLE
+629 DHELELE
-636 KLYERFEILDN
+636 KAYERYGELDA
-647 LG
+647 L

>member
-1 MPCGNARHLLS
+1 
-12 RFAGSK
+12 
-18 YSWLWVFLICFCM
+18 M

-78 LTGEMETNSGD
+78 LTGEMEMNSGE
-89 IVKKAGLKVSRM
+89 IVKKSGLKVARM

-115 IVMGRV
+115 IVMGHV
-121 SVVSGGSVISK
+121 SVVSGGTVISRRL
-132 KILDDGAH
+132 LDDGAH

-150 TGIDADTPYDSLSGG
+150 TGIDADVPYDSLSGG

-198 WLEGIVTRLNCAVMF
+198 WLEGIVTRLSCAVLF

-304 SRTGN
+304 TRTGN
-309 VNMQITEADRSGR
+309 VSMQITEADRSGR

-340 SDLST
+340 SHLST

-370 LGELQPDSGSVRLG
+370 LGELQPESGVVRLG

-513 AIEENG
+513 AIEDDGN
-519 RVFEAVGGYSDYE
+519 VFEAVGGYSDYE

-558 RSNAGAGSATAAPAP
+558 RISPGASKPVTT
-573 PAKKKKRSFNE
+573 KKKKRSYNE
-584 DREYAALPEKIE
+584 EREYEALPEKIE
-596 KLEQEIASFQM
+596 KLEQEIAGFQM

-629 DDEVLLE
+629 DGEEMLE

>member
-1 MPCGNARHLLS
+1 
-12 RFAGSK
+12 
-18 YSWLWVFLICFCM
+18 M

-78 LTGEMETNSGD
+78 LTGEMETNSGE
-89 IVKKAGLKVSRM
+89 IVKKTGLRVSRM
-101 IQEIPSHLDGTVRD
+101 IQEIPAHLDGTVRD

-121 SVVSGGSVISK
+121 SVVSGGSVISQK
-132 KILDDGAH
+132 VLDDGAH

-150 TGIDADTPYDSLSGG
+150 TGIDPDSLYDSLSGG

-198 WLEGIVTRLNCAVMF
+198 WLEGIVSRLNCAVMF

-253 LAEEEKANQL
+253 LAEEEKANAL
-263 FDKRLAEEE
+263 FDKKLAEEE

-327 TDVSYSYDGSPLI
+327 KNVSYSYDGSPLI

-370 LGELQPDSGSVRLG
+370 LGELQPESGEVRLG

-519 RVFEAVGGYSDYE
+519 CVFEAVGGYSDYE
-532 ANKKIRDKEAANA
+532 ANKKIRDKEAAQA

-558 RSNAGAGSATAAPAP
+558 RTNSGAGTSAAPAP
-573 PAKKKKRSFNE
+573 AKKKRSYNE
-584 DREYAALPEKIE
+584 EREYAALPDKIE
-596 KLEQEIASFQM
+596 KLEKEIADFQL

-614 YTNAPLIVELQKKIA
+614 YTNASLIVELQKKIS
-629 DDEVLLE
+629 DDEALLE
-636 KLYERFEILDN
+636 QAYERFEILDN